1 MNKGFQIISTKL
13 IAPVPRKNYVKR
25 EHIIQKLQS
34 VYDYKVI
41 VIKGEAGSGK
51 TTVLASFLLENPH
64 LSVAWISLD
73 GENNT
78 LFSFWYYMLASLRNF
93 IKDGEELFSLF
104 QTIMH
109 KEELGNI
116 IVSLINLLNVEENI
130 TIVLDDFH
138 CIDDYDVCESITYFV
153 KHSSSNVRVIFLMRN
168 ELNIYVGDLLVEGKV
183 LEIDNMDLRF
193 SSLEGGQFIQKTLG
207 LNMKREFLQKM
218 NSLAEGWIGGLQLL
232 ALARIDRNDEIKN
245 IKALN
250 KHVITYLSNEIF
262 NSLEEE
268 EKDFLI
274 KTSIL
279 NYFNENICNKL
290 LGIENAKE
298 ILTRLLQ
305 KHLFIIVVDE
315 DVGIYRY
322 HAIFQQFLQHYC
334 NELQE
339 REDLYIHA
347 SNIYEH
353 LDDFDECIKLL
364 LEVQSYELALSKIEK
379 HAQNRKGWGYL
390 RHIPLSFVVKHKE
403 MALQL
408 IFYHYCNLELER
420 CKELLKAIYEQS
432 DGVQPWRLFDFC
444 KALVTEENLY
454 VDVQL
459 IYEIDEMNI
468 SDVTKAIMYVEFSFF
483 LRYQDRVQ
491 DALYMLEKAQR
502 IEGNLENPYVKMVIF
517 SSLSQIKED
526 LGDLNECETL
536 YNAMYDLMKR
546 YPSLSSLEGSCDI
559 GITGVYVKR
568 MQLHLAE
575 QSLQRVSSKELA
587 LEKAYLYNVME
598 VQVLKGEK
606 QSAKETI
613 SKLQTFSIYKNEQY
627 LASVLKYAIE
637 LSEEYTEQIEKFVS
651 MYHEK
656 IMRKKLRIEDK
667 LLYAKIIFRKGNVQ
681 EALRLVD
688 EVAEFTRKNK
698 MKLMLIE
705 AILLKIYILKNEEN
719 DMRELLNLIRE
730 AIYYSY
736 ENHIISPYILMME
749 QIKSLLIQLKKERI
763 ENFNQEEKKFLYTLL
778 GENEQRDIAL
788 SQRELEVLK
797 VLSTGAKNK
806 EIAERL
812 CISISTVKTHII
824 NIYSKL
830 GVSNRVEAIN
840 KAAEDGLIL

>member
-1 MNKGFQIISTKL
+1 MNKDFQIISTKL
-13 IAPVPRKNYVKR
+13 IAPVPRKNYVER
-25 EHIIQKLQS
+25 EHIIRKLQHI
-34 VYDYKVI
+34 YDYKVI

-64 LSVAWISLD
+64 LSATWISLD
-73 GENNT
+73 RENNT
-78 LFSFWYYMLASLRNF
+78 LFSFWHYMLASLRHF
-93 IKDGEELFSLF
+93 IKGGDDLLSLF

-109 KEELGNI
+109 KAELENI

-138 CIDDYDVCESITYFV
+138 CIDDQDVCESIMYFI
-153 KHSSSNVRVIFLMRN
+153 KYSSSNVRVIFLMRN
-168 ELNIYVGDLLVEGKV
+168 ELSIYIGDLLVEGKV

-193 SSLEGGQFIQKTLG
+193 SSLEGEHFIQRTLG
-207 LNMKREFLQKM
+207 LNMKRELLQKM

-232 ALARIDRNDEIKN
+232 ALARIDRNDELKN
-245 IKALN
+245 IKVLN
-250 KHVITYLSNEIF
+250 KHVIAYLSNEILK
-262 NSLEEE
+262 SLEEE

-279 NYFNENICNKL
+279 NYFNENICNEL

-305 KHLFIIVVDE
+305 KHLFIIIVDE
-315 DVGIYRY
+315 NAGIYRY
-322 HAIFQQFLQHYC
+322 HAIFQKFLQHYC
-334 NELQE
+334 NELSE
-339 REDLYIHA
+339 RENLYIHA

-353 LDDFDECIKLL
+353 LNDFDECIKLL
-364 LEVQSYELALSKIEK
+364 LEVKNYELALSKIEK
-379 HAQNRKGWGYL
+379 NAQNRKGWGYL
-390 RHIPLSFVVKHKE
+390 RCIPLSFVVKRRE

-408 IFYHYCNLELER
+408 IFYYYCNLELER

-432 DGVQPWRLFDFC
+432 NGVQPWRLFDFC

-459 IYEIDEMNI
+459 IHEIDEMNV

-491 DALYMLEKAQR
+491 DALYMLKKAQR
-502 IEGNLENPYVKMVIF
+502 IEEKLENPYVKMVIF

-526 LGDLNECETL
+526 LGDLNECEVL
-536 YNAMYDLMKR
+536 YKAMNDLMKQ
-546 YPSLSSLEGSCDI
+546 YPSLSSLEGSCAI
-559 GITGVYVKR
+559 GITGVYAKR

-606 QSAKETI
+606 QNAKGTI
-613 SKLQTFSIYKNEQY
+613 EKLQTFSIYKNEQY
-627 LASVLKYAIE
+627 LASVLKYAVE
-637 LSEEYTEQIEKFVS
+637 LSEDYTEQIEKFIL

-656 IMRKKLRIEDK
+656 MVRKKLRIEDK

-681 EALRLVD
+681 EALQLVD

-705 AILLKIYILKNEEN
+705 AILLKIYILKKEKN
-719 DMRELLNLIRE
+719 DMRELLNLMRE

-749 QIKSLLIQLKKERI
+749 QIKPLLIQLKKERI
-763 ENFNQEEKKFLYTLL
+763 ESINKEEKKFIYILL
-778 GENEQRDIAL
+778 GGNEQRDSVL

-812 CISISTVKTHII
+812 CISIATVKTHII
-824 NIYSKL
+824 NIYAKL
-830 GVSNRVEAIN
+830 EVSNRVEAIN
-840 KAAEDGLIL
+840 KATEDGLIL